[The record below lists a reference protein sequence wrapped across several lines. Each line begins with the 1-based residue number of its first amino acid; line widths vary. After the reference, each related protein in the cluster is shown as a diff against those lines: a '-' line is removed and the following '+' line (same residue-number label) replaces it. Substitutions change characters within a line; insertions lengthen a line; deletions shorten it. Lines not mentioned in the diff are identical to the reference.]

1 MTLCFHVGCFN
12 IFGKLC
18 YGLLFFVSFPILQAD
33 KYKRTFITFECPI
46 KININNQFIHIF
58 GGRRFC

>member
-1 MTLCFHVGCFN
+1 MWDAL
-12 IFGKLC
+12 IFLEN
-18 YGLLFFVSFPILQAD
+18 FVTGYYD